1 MGCIIS
7 KLFWIFFICFIFT
20 RPLNTDSQRSQLAQR
35 LKLQDSKLENI
46 SELAQLSI
54 QVSQLAIAYTAVYVS
69 TSCRCLTL
77 NWSATHTCS

>member
-7 KLFWIFFICFIFT
+7 KLFWIFFIFFIFT

-54 QVSQLAIAYTAVYVS
+54 QVSQLAIAYMFRQAVGVS
-69 TSCRCLTL
+69 
-77 NWSATHTCS
+77 H